1 MCYDLQTN
9 KTFFN
14 KDIIEGV
21 YCIICGMYSS
31 FTVPLC
37 IIGGNC
43 SVIGIDSNG
52 DDQFWTVL
60 GGNTICMTLA
70 DINNDGENE
79 LIVGTDDFAIRF
91 YQGENLMYEINEN
104 TKIIEIKSFGN
115 SNIFSYALENGT
127 IGVYKESSRQWKMK
141 EKGFV
146 SSMIVNDFY
155 QNKNYEILC
164 GWSTGKIQMRDG
176 NNGRVLL
183 ELDIGKQ
190 ICKVLYDS
198 LNITNN
204 PNKIKKDILFFT
216 TNGEVFG
223 YDFAKNEKYAPIQ
236 NHFIGKDK
244 TVDQRDI
251 NKYESLLQEKT
262 DLMTKLEDLA
272 VKESNKA
279 KINSPKDEIVL
290 PKDTS
295 VNIDLQSNNEN
306 KCADLIIESSSGTV
320 VKMVVIISEQI
331 FKGETYVKYPSQET
345 NKVIIQIKTKK
356 DLNINL
362 HIKVLVGKSY
372 YLEDYQVFEFNKIIP
387 KYCFYILLR
396 DDIEYKEALIQGI
409 SFQFNDRIDRLIL
422 WLEAN
427 FNIPKKE
434 LDAFRKDENY
444 YCIRFSALRTDKIL
458 EISVKNNQ
466 LNILT
471 EEVELCGNIFQD
483 MYIYFKMN
491 EINTSIRYDQV
502 VKEYTDM
509 VERISEL
516 DKQRNQFNINM
527 TEIITFIKDLFVKA
541 EDNRL
546 LDNIPSFMDYFR
558 KINVRN
564 LELLDEFEKRT
575 KIYEQLISDLK
586 KINESIQT
594 FSNLKSGKYKNQMIN
609 DCRDCVRKKNY
620 QLLLKIFASGE
631 A

>member
-52 DDQFWTVL
+52 DDHFWTVL
-60 GGNTICMTLA
+60 GGNTICMTLS

-91 YQGENLMYEINEN
+91 YQGENLINEINEN

-115 SNIFSYALENGT
+115 SYIFAYALENGT
-127 IGVYKESSRQWKMK
+127 IGVYKESNREWKKK

-146 SSMIVNDFY
+146 SSMIVNNFN
-155 QNKNYEILC
+155 QEKNYEILC
-164 GWSTGKIQMRDG
+164 GWSTGKIQMREG
-176 NNGRVLL
+176 NNGKILL

-190 ICKVLYDS
+190 ICKMIYDT
-198 LNITNN
+198 LNIT
-204 PNKIKKDILFFT
+204 KKKKDILCFT
-216 TNGEVFG
+216 SNGEVFG
-223 YDFAKNEKYAPIQ
+223 YDYSKNEKFAPIQ
-236 NHFIGKDK
+236 SHFIPKDK
-244 TVDQRDI
+244 TVDQKDL
-251 NKYESLLQEKT
+251 NKYESLLQEKN
-262 DLMTKLEDLA
+262 DLMSKLEDLA

-290 PKDTS
+290 PKETN

-306 KCADLIIESSSGTV
+306 KCADLIIQSTSGTV

-409 SFQFNDRIDRLIL
+409 TFQFNDRIDRLIL

-434 LDAFRKDENY
+434 LDAFRKDDNN
-444 YCIRFSALRTDKIL
+444 YCIRFSSLRTDKIL

-483 MYIYFKMN
+483 MSVYFKMN
-491 EINTSIRYDQV
+491 EINTLIRFDQV
-502 VKEYTDM
+502 VKEYNEMID
-509 VERISEL
+509 RISEL

-564 LELLDEFEKRT
+564 LELLEEFEQRT
-575 KIYEQLISDLK
+575 KTYENLISDLK

-594 FSNLKSGKYKNQMIN
+594 FSNLKSGKFKNQMIN

>member
-1 MCYDLQTN
+1 MCYDLQQN
-9 KTFFN
+9 KTLFN

-31 FTVPLC
+31 FNVPLC

-43 SVIGIDSNG
+43 SVMGIDSNG

-70 DINNDGENE
+70 DVNNDGENE

-91 YQGENLMYEINEN
+91 YQGENLINEINEN

-127 IGVYKESSRQWKMK
+127 IGVYKESTRQWKMK
-141 EKGFV
+141 EKGYV
-146 SSMIVNDFY
+146 SSIIVNDFN
-155 QNKNYEILC
+155 QDRNYEILC

-176 NNGRVLL
+176 NNGKVLL
-183 ELDIGKQ
+183 ELDTGKE
-190 ICKVLYDS
+190 ICKMLYDN
-198 LNITNN
+198 LVVNN
-204 PNKIKKDILFFT
+204 SKKPNDILCFT
-216 TNGEVFG
+216 TNGEVYG
-223 YDFAKNEKYAPIQ
+223 YEYSMNEKFAPIQ
-236 NHFIGKDK
+236 SHFIPKDK
-244 TVDQRDI
+244 SVEQKDL
-251 NKYESLLQEKT
+251 NKYESLLQEKN
-262 DLMTKLEDLA
+262 DLMSKLEDLA

-279 KINSPKDEIVL
+279 KINSPKDDIVL

-306 KCADLIIESSSGTV
+306 KCADLIIESTIGTI
-320 VKMVVIISEQI
+320 VKMVIIISEQL

-372 YLEDYQVFEFNKIIP
+372 YLDDYQVFEYNKIIP

-396 DDIEYKEALIQGI
+396 DDIEYKEAIIQGI
-409 SFQFNDRIDRLIL
+409 TFPFNDRVDRLIL

-434 LDAFRKDENY
+434 LDAFKKDENN

-458 EISVKNNQ
+458 EISVQKNK

-471 EEVELCGNIFQD
+471 EEVELCGNILQD
-483 MYIYFKMN
+483 MCIYFKMN
-491 EINTSIRYDQV
+491 DLNTSINFDQV
-502 VKEYTDM
+502 VKEYHFM
-509 VERISEL
+509 VEKISEL
-516 DKQRNQFNINM
+516 DKERNQFSINM

-575 KIYEQLISDLK
+575 KIYEELISYLK

-594 FSNLKSGKYKNQMIN
+594 FSNLKSGKYKIQMIN